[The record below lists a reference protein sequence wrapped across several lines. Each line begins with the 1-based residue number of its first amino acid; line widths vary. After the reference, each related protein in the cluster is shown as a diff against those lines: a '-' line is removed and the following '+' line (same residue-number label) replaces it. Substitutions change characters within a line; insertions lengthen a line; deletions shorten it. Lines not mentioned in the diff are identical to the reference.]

1 MFIKMAQKLNVNEIT
16 GSITDINQNLNT
28 LFADNFIIENDI
40 KTIKSHLERLLTNDE
55 KMCQLLQMHTE
66 VISCL
71 QNKENCFYNKFATTF
86 SYGFGIFSSF
96 AVITLIMRKID

>member
-1 MFIKMAQKLNVNEIT
+1 MTQKLNVNEIT

-40 KTIKSHLERLLTNDE
+40 KTIKSHLERLF
-55 KMCQLLQMHTE
+55 KIHTE

-71 QNKENCFYNKFATTF
+71 KNDIDTLKNKENCFYNKFATTF